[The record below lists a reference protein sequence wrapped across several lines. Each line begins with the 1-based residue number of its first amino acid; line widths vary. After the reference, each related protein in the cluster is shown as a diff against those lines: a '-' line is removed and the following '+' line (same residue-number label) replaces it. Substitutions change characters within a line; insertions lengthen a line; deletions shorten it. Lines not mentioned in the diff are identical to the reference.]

1 MVRFRSTV
9 KTTAAVIALAIG
21 VMGLATHVAGA
32 STRASR
38 DDSTSFRTPI
48 PAFLVDRGRYTAFD
62 APGARLETAAT
73 GINDH
78 GQITGSYV
86 DADGAYHG
94 YLHDRRGRFTDV
106 DLPGAVATAPGGIN
120 NRGHIVGRCY
130 QSAPIRGPGAKFR
143 GFLLDGR
150 KLIRIDVPG
159 ALQTQAVDIDN
170 RGQVAGEY
178 LDANGNV
185 HGFLW
190 RKGRFTTI
198 DVPGAPAT
206 SLTGINDRG
215 DLVGVHDDRTSGS
228 IHGFLLKR
236 GRFTTFDAPGVPFT
250 LPMDINNR
258 GQIVGVTLLDVDLT
272 GGPGSCWTTASRAV
286 SPRSTTPALP
296 EPSPSA
302 STTAARSSGPTKTP
316 SPRRVRN
323 RPASSPSA
331 CRCAKGRSRPARV
344 WPPRAR
350 ASARLSARTA
360 RWPSD
365 CPGSSRSACVHAP
378 RTRLA

>member
-38 DDSTSFRTPI
+38 DDTTSPRTPI
-48 PAFLVDRGRYTAFD
+48 PAFLVARGRYTAFD
-62 APGARLETAAT
+62 APGARLETAPT

-86 DADGAYHG
+86 DADGVYHG
-94 YLHDRRGRFTDV
+94 YLRDRRGRFTDV

-120 NRGHIVGRCY
+120 NGGQIVGRYY

-170 RGQVAGEY
+170 RGQVVGEY
-178 LDANGNV
+178 LDANGNF

-190 RKGRFTTI
+190 RKGRFKTI

-215 DLVGVHDDRTSGS
+215 EVVGVHGDRTSGS
-228 IHGFLLKR
+228 IHGF
-236 GRFTTFDAPGVPFT
+236 
-250 LPMDINNR
+250 
-258 GQIVGVTLLDVDLT
+258 
-272 GGPGSCWTTASRAV
+272 C
-286 SPRSTTPALP
+286 
-296 EPSPSA
+296 
-302 STTAARSSGPTKTP
+302 
-316 SPRRVRN
+316 
-323 RPASSPSA
+323 
-331 CRCAKGRSRPARV
+331 
-344 WPPRAR
+344 
-350 ASARLSARTA
+350 
-360 RWPSD
+360 
-365 CPGSSRSACVHAP
+365 
-378 RTRLA
+378 